1 VANLDTT
8 TTGGTGRRKVTA
20 MNLGIHF
27 ANFTLPGGAAAL
39 APALVETAHAAEDI
53 GCSSFTL
60 MDHWFQME
68 EFATKQDPMLE
79 GYTSLGFLA
88 GQTKTMT
95 LSLLVTGVTYRHP
108 GLLAKIV
115 TTLDVL
121 SGGRA
126 QLGIGAAWYEREHEG
141 LGVPFPPI
149 SERFE
154 RLEETLQIC
163 HQMWSDDDGPY
174 DGRHYKLA
182 ETICSPRPIQQPG
195 PKILVGGSGERK
207 TLRLVARYADA
218 CNIFAVSPEVVAHK
232 LEVLARHCE
241 AEARDPGDIQKTI
254 LAMSNPLDDV
264 DGFVRTMAEYAE
276 MGVSLVEVIPMVAD
290 PVEFVTRL
298 GDRVAPQLRSL

>member
-1 VANLDTT
+1 
-8 TTGGTGRRKVTA
+8 
-20 MNLGIHF
+20 MELGIHF
-27 ANFTLPGGAAAL
+27 ANFTLPGGVEAL
-39 APALVETAHAAEDI
+39 APTLATTARAAEEA
-53 GCSSFTL
+53 GCSTFTL
-60 MDHWFQME
+60 VDHWFQVDG
-68 EFATKQDPMLE
+68 FATAHDPMLE

-88 GQTKTMT
+88 AHTETMT
-95 LSLLVTGVTYRHP
+95 LGLLVTGVTYRHP

-126 QLGIGAAWYEREHEG
+126 QLGIGAAWYEREHHG

-174 DGRHYKLA
+174 QGRHYQLA
-182 ETICSPRPIQQPG
+182 ETICSPRPIQRPA
-195 PKILVGGSGERK
+195 PRVLVAGSGERK

-218 CNIFAVSPEVVAHK
+218 CNMFAVGPAVVAQK

-241 AEARDPGDIQKTI
+241 TEGRDPASVTKTI
-254 LAMSNPLDDV
+254 LAMQDPLADV
-264 DGFVRTMAEYAE
+264 DAFLAGMEEYAKL
-276 MGVSLVEVIPMVAD
+276 GVTLVELMPTDPDPAAWVA
-290 PVEFVTRL
+290 RL
-298 GDRVAPQLRSL
+298 GERIAPALRDL